1 MLFHSVGTD
10 QTVRLKMNH
19 LYLVEQIKTV
29 YLLGYLTDGV
39 YTRYGAKAEFL
50 SIHRAV
56 HSSDET
62 SLALNTLV
70 SRFLPFVLKSLN
82 HLAFYLYLFF
92 GSWFFSFY
100 LLLFK
105 TNLRENC
112 DPFFKST
119 ETYGYN

>member
-1 MLFHSVGTD
+1 MLFHSVGIG

-19 LYLVEQIKTV
+19 LYLVGQIKTV
-29 YLLGYLTDGV
+29 YLLEYLTDGV

-70 SRFLPFVLKSLN
+70 SRFLPFVLKNLN
-82 HLAFYLYLFF
+82 HLAFCLYLFF
-92 GSWFFSFY
+92 MSWSY
-100 LLLFK
+100 SLLFASFQNK
-105 TNLRENC
+105 
-112 DPFFKST
+112 FKKKL
-119 ETYGYN
+119 